1 MISLHSF
8 LIYVGI
14 YSVAVVIPGPG
25 IVSIVARALGSG
37 FRATLPAIAGT
48 TLGDIILMTLSAFGL
63 TLVAQALGEFFLAVK
78 LAGAAYLLYLGY
90 RFWTAPVEADDVIP
104 ASTSNGFLAQLAV
117 TVGNPKAIAF
127 FVALLP
133 TAVDLSTLNWI
144 GYLQLCAA
152 SLIVIPPITL
162 TYAALAS
169 RARGILTSRKARK
182 RMNKGAAI
190 IMAGASVGVV
200 VS

>member
-1 MISLHSF
+1 
-8 LIYVGI
+8 
-14 YSVAVVIPGPG
+14 
-25 IVSIVARALGSG
+25 
-37 FRATLPAIAGT
+37 
-48 TLGDIILMTLSAFGL
+48 MTLSAFGL

-78 LAGAAYLLYLGY
+78 LAGAVYLLYLGY
-90 RFWTAPVEADDVIP
+90 RFWTAPIDANDVEADDLVP

-133 TAVDLSTLNWI
+133 TAVDLSSLNWV
-144 GYLQLCAA
+144 GYLQLCGA
-152 SLIVIPPITL
+152 SLIVIPPITM

-169 RARGILTSRKARK
+169 RARGILTSQKARK
-182 RMNKGAAI
+182 RMNKGAAV
-190 IMAGASVGVV
+190 IMAGASVGGV